1 MLKYNKDIVFFDDF
15 KHKLT
20 KKFAN
25 ALCLEKF
32 LLYKLYNINYVMI
45 KFYLHKILINP
56 SEFVCF
62 THSSYSI
69 YYHQPHPCKQIR
81 LPVI

>member
-32 LLYKLYNINYVMI
+32 LLYKLYNINYVML
-45 KFYLHKILINP
+45 KFYLHKIL
-56 SEFVCF
+56 
-62 THSSYSI
+62 
-69 YYHQPHPCKQIR
+69 
-81 LPVI
+81 